1 MDIVSRLSTVGV
13 VSEIALMLLIFAGCN
28 GLSKKQGTD
37 FLKPLASTSS
47 DEANRY
53 RQPIPSEQALCLE
66 TAKTV
71 AQQGHADEAI
81 KLYERAEELDPS
93 QKPLD
98 AQLAPLYARARNFD
112 AAIER
117 YQRLVLQSPKD
128 IELCNNFTWTLME
141 ADRYDEAVN
150 QAQRGL
156 GLDAN
161 HKRLSSTLAM
171 IYYRQGDRASA
182 MKQFEQAHGASAAHH
197 NLAVLDIDAGNIESA
212 NQHLQQANHDAVS
225 RQETKAIIAAL
236 QQSEIVR

>member
-1 MDIVSRLSTVGV
+1 MDIVSRQNAVGA
-13 VSEIALMLLIFAGCN
+13 VSEIALMLLICVGCN

-47 DEANRY
+47 DEAKRN
-53 RQPIPSEQALCLE
+53 RQPMPSERALCLE

-71 AQQGHADEAI
+71 AQQGHANEAI

-93 QKPLD
+93 QNPLD
-98 AQLAPLYARARNFD
+98 AQLAPLYAHARNFD

-117 YQRLVLQSPKD
+117 YQRLVLHSPKD
-128 IELCNNFTWTLME
+128 IELCNNFAWTLME
-141 ADRYDEAVN
+141 ADRYDEAIQ

-171 IYYRQGDRASA
+171 IYYRQGDRAGA
-182 MKQFEQAHGASAAHH
+182 MKQFEQAQGVNAAHH
-197 NLAVLDIDAGNIESA
+197 NLAILDIDAGNIESA
-212 NQHLQQANHDAVS
+212 NQHLRQANHGVKPH
-225 RQETKAIIAAL
+225 QETKAIVAAL